1 MTVTRIDK
9 SHRMSQG
16 VRHGDT
22 IYLAGQVADNPV
34 PDAKAQTED
43 ILKKIEGLLGRLGSG
58 KDKLLSTT
66 IYLSDIRNF
75 EAMNSAWDAWVD
87 QENPPARATVQ
98 ANLAATK
105 FLVEIMVIATA

>member
-1 MTVTRIDK
+1 MTITRVDK
-9 SHRMSQG
+9 SQRMSQG

-22 IYLAGQVADNPV
+22 IYLAGQVADSPV

-43 ILKKIEGLLGRLGSG
+43 ILKKIDGLLGRLGSG

-66 IYLSDIRNF
+66 IYLSDMRYF

-98 ANLAATK
+98 ANLATTK
-105 FLVEIMVIATA
+105 YWVEIMVTAAG